1 MSNISCKIGELSNR
15 LGKFVQEMIRSAV
28 VGLFR
33 ERGLDVNMVL
43 PKDYV
48 LCDDRSAEINLL
60 VTNDDVAVAVECESR
75 LDVDD
80 VNDHLIRREKIK
92 QLSPKYRDTCLM
104 FAVAEMVVSDD
115 VVRYAYRKGLY
126 VLVQRGNKEIL
137 GC

>member
-1 MSNISCKIGELSNR
+1 
-15 LGKFVQEMIRSAV
+15 MIRSAV